1 MSSMTGIGKWHLFN
15 ALFKGLGSRQRRRL
29 PLAFL
34 VITTEFTH
42 SVGLSTFSI
51 TPLDSRSSRY
61 SLSGVLKAS
70 GTLLN
75 GCWTGL
81 TVSSTSSRNGVPRL
95 PRPSKTSS
103 YLEHTCSK
111 VSPSNCRL
119 LVRFTST
126 VAVEAH
132 SAGPGHGL
140 ILSFL
145 IVINC
150 ICWAVLLPIRLTQ
163 CSSST
168 IVKLTL
174 YFLLSLEFVS

>member
-1 MSSMTGIGKWHLFN
+1 M
-15 ALFKGLGSRQRRRL
+15 
-29 PLAFL
+29 
-34 VITTEFTH
+34 ITTEFTH

-51 TPLDSRSSRY
+51 TPLASRSSRY

-75 GCWTGL
+75 GCCTGL
-81 TVSSTSSRNGVPRL
+81 TVSSTSSHSGVPRL

-103 YLEHTCSK
+103 YWEHTCSK
-111 VSPSNCRL
+111 VSPSSCRL

-126 VAVEAH
+126 LAVEVH
-132 SAGPGHGL
+132 STGPGHGL

-145 IVINC
+145 IVINR
-150 ICWAVLLPIRLTQ
+150 IYWAVSLPIRLTQ

-168 IVKLTL
+168 MVKLTL
-174 YFLLSLEFVS
+174 YFFYPWNSSIEPCIY